1 MRPDDFPR
9 ELSYQR
15 SKKNLTQ
22 KQLAEALNVSDRSIK
37 LWESGS
43 SLPRKGARIRMAQEF
58 GLPLTY
64 FLLDDELPGAAA
76 VPPASET
83 TDPQLQRFFEQLY
96 VTVSDLDVSGDV
108 KKSLSQAI
116 TTTIQKIN
124 KD

>member
-9 ELSYQR
+9 EPSYQR